1 MLKKLGLISLCAASA
16 FAMHSVEININDK
29 DLELAAKLDMGQF
42 YNTIEPGTVFLG
54 ATFLKADA
62 AHSDYNSDADI
73 ESYQELNFLM
83 KRNIAENGFSIGLGV
98 KVNHTENFT
107 SIPLGVEAGLTL
119 PTGGS
124 IPVSVGASIYY
135 APEVL
140 AMQDAKD
147 FLEYRVH
154 VDVEVIQNGMIT
166 VGYRNIDL
174 QYDVANSETV
184 NYNSSGYIGFKFAF

>member
-1 MLKKLGLISLCAASA
+1 MLKKLGLISLCAVSA

-29 DLELAAKLDMGQF
+29 DLELAGKLDMGQY
-42 YNTIEPGTVFLG
+42 YNTVEPGTVFLG
-54 ATFLKADA
+54 AKFLKADA
-62 AHSDYNSDADI
+62 AHSDAPSSADI
-73 ESYQELNFLM
+73 ESYLEMNFLM
-83 KRNIAENGFSIGLGV
+83 KRNIAANGLSLGLGV
-98 KVNHTENFT
+98 KLNHTENYT
-107 SIPLGVEAGLTL
+107 TIPLGVEAGLTL

-124 IPVSVGASIYY
+124 IPISVGASIYY

-166 VGYRNIDL
+166 IGYRNLDIK
-174 QYDVANSETV
+174 YDVVNADTF